1 MLVHAPWARRYRTG
15 TALVFGNQL
24 RVEVG
29 LPVAW
34 DLQIELARVGDDR
47 LAAVSVAAGARL
59 LASEVVVHLG
69 LQGALGERLLQ
80 DIEKA
85 IRVKGRLG
93 IGPSQELVQ
102 NASGIRGC
110 LRLGMWELR
119 KRCEAKQ
126 TWTSSVR
133 VGDEIRIS
141 DNLRQ
146 GDRHAA
152 RRLQRGM

>member
-15 TALVFGNQL
+15 TALNQL

-59 LASEVVVHLG
+59 LASEAVVHLG
-69 LQGALGERLLQ
+69 IQGALGERLLQ
-80 DIEKA
+80 VIEKA

-93 IGPSQELVQ
+93 IGPSQGWSRM
-102 NASGIRGC
+102 ASGIRGC

-119 KRCEAKQ
+119 KP
-126 TWTSSVR
+126 
-133 VGDEIRIS
+133 
-141 DNLRQ
+141 LR
-146 GDRHAA
+146 GETD
-152 RRLQRGM
+152 LDLLGESGG

>member
-1 MLVHAPWARRYRTG
+1 MKSDQMGTGHNNPSPRELPLSNQARFNSGLRAAVNSSRMLVHAPWARRYRTG
-15 TALVFGNQL
+15 IALVFGNQL

-59 LASEVVVHLG
+59 LASEAVVHLG
-69 LQGALGERLLQ
+69 LQGALGELLLQ
-80 DIEKA
+80 VIEKA

-102 NASGIRGC
+102 NGIRNT
-110 LRLGMWELR
+110 RLFASR
-119 KRCEAKQ
+119 H
-126 TWTSSVR
+126 
-133 VGDEIRIS
+133 VG
-141 DNLRQ
+141 
-146 GDRHAA
+146 AP
-152 RRLQRGM
+152 

>member
-1 MLVHAPWARRYRTG
+1 VHAPWARRYRTG

-34 DLQIELARVGDDR
+34 DLQIQLARVGDDR

-80 DIEKA
+80 VIEKA

-102 NASGIRGC
+102 NGIRNT
-110 LRLGMWELR
+110 RLFASR
-119 KRCEAKQ
+119 H
-126 TWTSSVR
+126 
-133 VGDEIRIS
+133 VG
-141 DNLRQ
+141 
-146 GDRHAA
+146 AP
-152 RRLQRGM
+152 

>member
-1 MLVHAPWARRYRTG
+1 MHAPWARRYRTG
-15 TALVFGNQL
+15 IALVFGNQL

-34 DLQIELARVGDDR
+34 DLQIQLARVSHDR
-47 LAAVSVAAGARL
+47 LVAIAVAAVAGPSFAR
-59 LASEVVVHLG
+59 EMVIHLG
-69 LQGALGERLLQ
+69 IQGALGERLLQ
-80 DIEKA
+80 VIEKA

-93 IGPSQELVQ
+93 IGPSQGWSRM
-102 NASGIRGC
+102 ASGIRGC
-110 LRLGMWELR
+110 LRLGMRELR

-126 TWTSSVR
+126 IWTSSVR

>member
-1 MLVHAPWARRYRTG
+1 
-15 TALVFGNQL
+15 
-24 RVEVG
+24 
-29 LPVAW
+29 
-34 DLQIELARVGDDR
+34 
-47 LAAVSVAAGARL
+47 
-59 LASEVVVHLG
+59 VVHLG
-69 LQGALGERLLQ
+69 IQGALGERLLQ
-80 DIEKA
+80 VIEKA

-93 IGPSQELVQ
+93 IG
-102 NASGIRGC
+102 R
-110 LRLGMWELR
+110 ELR

-126 TWTSSVR
+126 IWTSSVR